1 MSSAALEFDR
11 VDILFSAESGRRREA
26 ALKAALQRLDE
37 GRDRNEIETAT
48 GVVVGVSQASL
59 TVQRG

>member
-26 ALKAALQRLDE
+26 ALKSALPRLDE
-37 GRDRNEIETAT
+37 GPDRNGI
-48 GVVVGVSQASL
+48 
-59 TVQRG
+59 